1 MPTSRPIAP
10 EMMSTVA
17 EPLDLLILSNGP
29 GEVTTWVRPVVQA
42 LRQQWGADR
51 SRLRI
56 SVVLAPCP
64 NATGQEAAVVQSFPE
79 VDRVQGAAA
88 FWPFLL
94 WGRTAEGWDWRDRGV
109 VLFLGGDQFFAVA
122 IARRLGYGSVI
133 YAEWD
138 LRWLRWVDRV
148 GVRLPQLATQVPPW
162 ATHKVA
168 VVGDLMLEAGRLTH
182 SPQGDRERLA
192 LLPGSKSAKLTQG
205 VPLLLGTADQIRAD
219 RPQTEFVIPVAP
231 TIDLSTLARY
241 ADRAHNP
248 VIDWVSGTTARL
260 VMPESIA
267 PADPR
272 SLQNLPY
279 LETPAGTKIWLWER
293 SPAWDLLSTCD
304 LCLTT
309 VGANT
314 AELGALARPMLV
326 LLPTQQLDA
335 MRAWNGIPG
344 LLANLPGLG
353 GLFAKLINGLALRRL
368 GMLAWP
374 NLWAGEA
381 IVPELVGPLTPT
393 LVADQAIALLANPAQ
408 LQAMGDRL
416 RAVRG
421 EPGAAEKLAT
431 LVTEWL
437 QQPKG

>member
-1 MPTSRPIAP
+1 
-10 EMMSTVA
+10 
-17 EPLDLLILSNGP
+17 
-29 GEVTTWVRPVVQA
+29 
-42 LRQQWGADR
+42 
-51 SRLRI
+51 
-56 SVVLAPCP
+56 
-64 NATGQEAAVVQSFPE
+64 
-79 VDRVQGAAA
+79 
-88 FWPFLL
+88 
-94 WGRTAEGWDWRDRGV
+94 V

-148 GVRLPQLATQVPPW
+148 GVRLPRLATQVPPW